1 MAEIAISFVLGLVL
15 GGFGVSACWG
25 LFWSVFALVG
35 VLRGTSKWQVVRASF
50 TAGLVPLLMVVAV
63 IWVMERARLGT
74 WPFWLGVAGV
84 PVTLL
89 GLGLR
94 KLPDG
99 TRVGERLVG
108 GAQTMMDTMLGRH
121 GDCGGCGGCGEE
133 HHH

>member
-1 MAEIAISFVLGLVL
+1 MIETAISLALGLVL

-25 LFWSVFALVG
+25 LFWSIFAIVG
-35 VLRGTSKWQVVRASF
+35 ALRGASKWQVVRASL
-50 TAGLVPLLMVVAV
+50 TAGIVPLLIAVAV
-63 IWVMERARLGT
+63 VWMMDPGRMGT
-74 WPFWLGVAGV
+74 WSFLLGMVGV
-84 PVTLL
+84 PATLL

-99 TRVGERLVG
+99 SRVGERLIG

-121 GDCGGCGGCGEE
+121 HGCGGCGEE

>member
-1 MAEIAISFVLGLVL
+1 MIETAISFALGLVL

-35 VLRGTSKWQVVRASF
+35 ALRGTSKWQVVRASL
-50 TAGLVPLLMVVAV
+50 TAGLVPLLMVVALV
-63 IWVMERARLGT
+63 WMMDSARLGT
-74 WPFWLGVAGV
+74 WSFLLGVAGV

-99 TRVGERLVG
+99 TRVGERLVS

-121 GDCGGCGGCGEE
+121 HECGGCGEE

>member
-1 MAEIAISFVLGLVL
+1 MIETAISLALGLVL

-25 LFWSVFALVG
+25 LFWSIFAIVG
-35 VLRGTSKWQVVRASF
+35 ALRGTSKWQVVRASL
-50 TAGLVPLLMVVAV
+50 TAGIVPLLIAVAV
-63 IWVMERARLGT
+63 VWMMDSGRMGT
-74 WPFWLGVAGV
+74 WPFLLGMVGV
-84 PVTLL
+84 PATLL

-99 TRVGERLVG
+99 SRVGERLIG

-121 GDCGGCGGCGEE
+121 HGCGGCGEE

>member
-1 MAEIAISFVLGLVL
+1 MIETAISFALGLVL

-25 LFWSVFALVG
+25 LFWSVLAIMG
-35 VLRGTSKWQVVRASF
+35 VLRGTSKWQVVRASL

-63 IWVMERARLGT
+63 VWMMDSARVAT
-74 WPFWLGVAGV
+74 WPFVLGVVGV
-84 PVTLL
+84 PVILL
-89 GLGLR
+89 GMGLR

-121 GDCGGCGGCGEE
+121 HECGGCGEE

>member
-1 MAEIAISFVLGLVL
+1 MIEAAISFALGLEL
-15 GGFGVSACWG
+15 GGFGVSASWG
-25 LFWSVFALVG
+25 LFWSVLALVG
-35 VLRGTSKWQVVRASF
+35 VLRGTSKWQVVRASL

-63 IWVMERARLGT
+63 VWMIDAARMAT
-74 WPFWLGVAGV
+74 WPFALGVAGV

-99 TRVGERLVG
+99 TRVGERLIG

-121 GDCGGCGGCGEE
+121 HECGGCGEE

>member
-1 MAEIAISFVLGLVL
+1 MIETAISFALGLVL

-25 LFWSVFALVG
+25 LFWSGFALVG
-35 VLRGTSKWQVVRASF
+35 ALRGTSKWQVVRASL

-63 IWVMERARLGT
+63 VWMMDGARAGT
-74 WPFWLGVAGV
+74 WPFLLGLAGV
-84 PVTLL
+84 PVALL

-108 GAQTMMDTMLGRH
+108 GARTMMDTMMGRH
-121 GDCGGCGGCGEE
+121 SGCGDCGGCGEE

>member
-1 MAEIAISFVLGLVL
+1 MVETAISFVLGLVL
-15 GGFGVSACWG
+15 GGFGVSAFWG

-35 VLRGTSKWQVVRASF
+35 VLRGTSKWQVLRASL

-63 IWVMERARLGT
+63 VWMIDAARMAT
-74 WPFWLGVAGV
+74 WPFALGVAGV

-99 TRVGERLVG
+99 TRVGERLIG
-108 GAQTMMDTMLGRH
+108 GTQTMMDTMLGRH
-121 GDCGGCGGCGEE
+121 HECGGCGEE

>member
-1 MAEIAISFVLGLVL
+1 MIEAAISFALGLVL
-15 GGFGVSACWG
+15 GGFGVSASWG
-25 LFWSVFALVG
+25 LFWSVLALVG
-35 VLRGTSKWQVVRASF
+35 VLRGTSKWQVVRASL

-63 IWVMERARLGT
+63 VWMIDAARMAT
-74 WPFWLGVAGV
+74 WPFALGVAGV

-99 TRVGERLVG
+99 TRVGERLIG

-121 GDCGGCGGCGEE
+121 HECGGCGEE

>member
-1 MAEIAISFVLGLVL
+1 MTETAISVVLGLVL

-35 VLRGTSKWQVVRASF
+35 AVRGTSKWQVVRASL
-50 TAGLVPLLMVVAV
+50 TAGGVPLLIATAVVWM
-63 IWVMERARLGT
+63 IDPARLTT
-74 WPFWLGVAGV
+74 WPFLLGIAVV
-84 PVTLL
+84 PVTLF

-108 GAQTMMDTMLGRH
+108 GTQTMMDTMLGRH
-121 GDCGGCGGCGEE
+121 HECGGCGEE

>member
-1 MAEIAISFVLGLVL
+1 MLETAISFVLGLVL
-15 GGFGVSACWG
+15 GGFGVSAGWG

-35 VLRGTSKWQVVRASF
+35 VARGTSKWQVVRASL
-50 TAGLVPLLMVVAV
+50 TAGLIPLLMAVAV
-63 IWVMERARLGT
+63 VWAMDGARLGT
-74 WPFWLGVAGV
+74 WPFLLGVAGV

-89 GLGLR
+89 GLSLR

-121 GDCGGCGGCGEE
+121 ADCGGCGGCGEE
-133 HHH
+133 HRH

>member
-1 MAEIAISFVLGLVL
+1 MIETAISCALGLVL

-25 LFWSVFALVG
+25 LFWSVFAFAG
-35 VLRGTSKWQVVRASF
+35 VLRGTSKWQVVRASL
-50 TAGLVPLLMVVAV
+50 TAGLVPLLMVVAMV
-63 IWVMERARLGT
+63 WMMDSARMGT
-74 WPFWLGVAGV
+74 WPFLLGVAGV

-99 TRVGERLVG
+99 TRVGERLIG

-121 GDCGGCGGCGEE
+121 HECGGCGEE

>member
-1 MAEIAISFVLGLVL
+1 MIETAISFVLGLVL

-25 LFWSVFALVG
+25 LFWSVFALMG
-35 VLRGTSKWQVVRASF
+35 ALRGTSKWQVVRASL
-50 TAGLVPLLMVVAV
+50 TAGLVPLLMVAAV
-63 IWVMERARLGT
+63 VWMIDAARMAT
-74 WPFWLGVAGV
+74 WPFALGVAGV

-99 TRVGERLVG
+99 TRVGERLIG

-121 GDCGGCGGCGEE
+121 HECGGCGEE

>member
-1 MAEIAISFVLGLVL
+1 MAETAISFALGLVL
-15 GGFGVSACWG
+15 GGFGISACWG
-25 LFWSVFALVG
+25 LFWSVLAIIG
-35 VLRGTSKWQVVRASF
+35 VLRGTSTWQVARASL
-50 TAGLVPLLMVVAV
+50 TAGLVPLLLALGVVWMIDA
-63 IWVMERARLGT
+63 ARTAT
-74 WPFWLGVAGV
+74 WPFLLGVAGV

-108 GAQTMMDTMLGRH
+108 GSQTMMDTMLRRH
-121 GDCGGCGGCGEE
+121 SDCGGCGGCGEE

>member
-1 MAEIAISFVLGLVL
+1 MIETAISFVSGLVL

-25 LFWSVFALVG
+25 FFWSIFAIVG
-35 VLRGTSKWQVVRASF
+35 VMRGTSKWQVVRASL
-50 TAGLVPLLMVVAV
+50 TAGVVPLLMAGAV
-63 IWVMERARLGT
+63 LWMIDPARMAT
-74 WPFWLGVAGV
+74 WPFLLGVAAV

-108 GAQTMMDTMLGRH
+108 GTQTMMDTMLGRH
-121 GDCGGCGGCGEE
+121 HECGGCGEE

>member
-1 MAEIAISFVLGLVL
+1 MIETAISFALGLVL

-25 LFWSVFALVG
+25 LFWSVLAIMG
-35 VLRGTSKWQVVRASF
+35 VLRGTSKWQVVRASL

-63 IWVMERARLGT
+63 VWMMDSARVAT
-74 WPFWLGVAGV
+74 WPFVLGVVGV

-89 GLGLR
+89 GMGLR

-121 GDCGGCGGCGEE
+121 HECGGCGEE

>member
-1 MAEIAISFVLGLVL
+1 MIETAISFALGLVL
-15 GGFGVSACWG
+15 GGFGVSASWG
-25 LFWSVFALVG
+25 LFWSVLALVG
-35 VLRGTSKWQVVRASF
+35 VLRGTSKWQVVRASL

-63 IWVMERARLGT
+63 AWMIDAARMAT
-74 WPFWLGVAGV
+74 WPFALGVAGV

-99 TRVGERLVG
+99 TRVGERLIG

-121 GDCGGCGGCGEE
+121 HECGGCGE
-133 HHH
+133 

>member
-1 MAEIAISFVLGLVL
+1 MIETAISFVLGLVL

-35 VLRGTSKWQVVRASF
+35 ALRGTSKWQVVRASL
-50 TAGLVPLLMVVAV
+50 TAGLVPLMMEEAVV
-63 IWVMERARLGT
+63 WMMDSARVAT
-74 WPFWLGVAGV
+74 WPFVLGVVGV
-84 PVTLL
+84 PVILL
-89 GLGLR
+89 GMGLR

-121 GDCGGCGGCGEE
+121 HECGGCGEE

>member
-1 MAEIAISFVLGLVL
+1 MMETAISFALGLVL
-15 GGFGVSACWG
+15 GGFGVSAGWG
-25 LFWSVFALVG
+25 LFWSIFAIVG
-35 VLRGTSKWQVVRASF
+35 VVRGTSKWQVVRASL
-50 TAGLVPLLMVVAV
+50 TAGIIPLLLAVAV
-63 IWVMERARLGT
+63 VWMMDSARLGT
-74 WPFWLGVAGV
+74 WPFLLGVAGV
-84 PVTLL
+84 PVMLL

-121 GDCGGCGGCGEE
+121 ADCGGCGGCGEE

>member
-1 MAEIAISFVLGLVL
+1 
-15 GGFGVSACWG
+15 
-25 LFWSVFALVG
+25 
-35 VLRGTSKWQVVRASF
+35 RGTSKWQVVRASL

-63 IWVMERARLGT
+63 VWMMDSVRVGT
-74 WPFWLGVAGV
+74 WPFLLGVAGV

-108 GAQTMMDTMLGRH
+108 GARTMMDTMLGRH
-121 GDCGGCGGCGEE
+121 HECGGCGEE

>member
-1 MAEIAISFVLGLVL
+1 MLETAISFALGLVL

-35 VLRGTSKWQVVRASF
+35 VLRGTSKWQVVRASL
-50 TAGLVPLLMVVAV
+50 TAGLVPLLMVVAAV
-63 IWVMERARLGT
+63 WMMDSARVGT
-74 WPFWLGVAGV
+74 WPFLLGVAGV

-99 TRVGERLVG
+99 TRVGERLIG
-108 GAQTMMDTMLGRH
+108 GSQTMMDTMLGRH
-121 GDCGGCGGCGEE
+121 HECGGCGED

>member
-1 MAEIAISFVLGLVL
+1 MIETAISFALGLVL

-25 LFWSVFALVG
+25 LFWSVFAFSG
-35 VLRGTSKWQVVRASF
+35 VLRGTSKWQVVRASL

-63 IWVMERARLGT
+63 VWMMDSARVGT
-74 WPFWLGVAGV
+74 WPFLLGVAGV
-84 PVTLL
+84 PVTLF

-108 GAQTMMDTMLGRH
+108 GARTMMDTMLGRH
-121 GDCGGCGGCGEE
+121 HECGGCGEE

>member
-1 MAEIAISFVLGLVL
+1 MVETAISLALGLVL

-25 LFWSVFALVG
+25 LFWSAFAIVG
-35 VLRGTSKWQVVRASF
+35 ALRGTSKWQVVRASL
-50 TAGLVPLLMVVAV
+50 TAGVVPLLMAGAVVWMV
-63 IWVMERARLGT
+63 DPARLAA
-74 WPFWLGVAGV
+74 WPFLLGVATV

-108 GAQTMMDTMLGRH
+108 GAQTMMDTMMGRH
-121 GDCGGCGGCGEE
+121 HECGGCGED
-133 HHH
+133 HQH

>member
-1 MAEIAISFVLGLVL
+1 MIETAISFALGLVL

-25 LFWSVFALVG
+25 LFWSVLAIMG
-35 VLRGTSKWQVVRASF
+35 VLRGTSKWQVVRASL
-50 TAGLVPLLMVVAV
+50 TAGIVPLLMVVVVLWMIDA
-63 IWVMERARLGT
+63 ARVTT
-74 WPFWLGVAGV
+74 WPFVLGVVGV
-84 PVTLL
+84 PVILL
-89 GLGLR
+89 GMGLR

-121 GDCGGCGGCGEE
+121 HECGGCGEE

>member
-1 MAEIAISFVLGLVL
+1 MIETAISFALGLVL

-35 VLRGTSKWQVVRASF
+35 ALRGTSKWQVVRASL
-50 TAGLVPLLMVVAV
+50 TVGLVPLMMVMAV
-63 IWVMERARLGT
+63 VWMMDSARVGT
-74 WPFWLGVAGV
+74 WPFLLGVAGV

-108 GAQTMMDTMLGRH
+108 GARTMMDTMLGRH
-121 GDCGGCGGCGEE
+121 HECGGCGEE